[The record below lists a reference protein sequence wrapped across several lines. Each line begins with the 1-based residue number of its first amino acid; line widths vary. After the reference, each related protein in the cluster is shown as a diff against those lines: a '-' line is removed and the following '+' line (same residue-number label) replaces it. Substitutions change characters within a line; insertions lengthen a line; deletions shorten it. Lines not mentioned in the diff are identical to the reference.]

1 MKRLLYFLSLTCFLV
16 ACDDNDSEPN
26 LIQNEEN
33 LVAAVENSTWLI
45 SLFIEDGENETSDY
59 SDITLRFLD
68 KGTVEVLESGSLI
81 ESGTW
86 RTLRDDG
93 RVEFW
98 LDFSDDNR
106 LAELSDDWYLISV
119 SSTEIQLEE
128 DDDDDDLLILSK
140 I

>member
-1 MKRLLYFLSLTCFLV
+1 M

-33 LVAAVENSTWLI
+33 LVEAVENSTWRI

-59 SDITLRFLD
+59 SSISLRFLEN
-68 KGTVEVLESGSLI
+68 GTVEALESGSLI
-81 ESGTW
+81 ETGTW

-98 LDFSDDNR
+98 LDFSDDVR
-106 LAELSDDWYLISV
+106 LEELSEDWYLISV
-119 SSTEIQLEE
+119 SDTEIQLEE
-128 DDDDDDLLILSK
+128 DDDTDEDDLLTLSK